1 MPDPINILT
10 SKPKESDLVDIT
22 VANTDSSLFIEP
34 EKALEDAPETI
45 HKAQI
50 IKYSY
55 ANHSG
60 MLVIGFDNLGKIDQ
74 FSLLPDNLDK
84 IEELTVICDLITL
97 HLGNSGQLT
106 DITNIYQNITD
117 TKMQTKALICYLI
130 GVVLEQNKAK
140 QTSLDSITL

>member
-1 MPDPINILT
+1 MADPIKILT
-10 SKPKESDLVDIT
+10 SKPNENDLVDLTIT
-22 VANTDSSLFIEP
+22 NTDSSLFIEP
-34 EKALEDAPETI
+34 DKIPEELPETT

-84 IEELTVICDLITL
+84 IEELTVICDLVTL
-97 HLGNSGQLT
+97 HLGNGGQLT

-117 TKMQTKALICYLI
+117 IRMQTKALLCYLI
-130 GVVLEQNKAK
+130 GLVLEQNKTK
-140 QTSLDSITL
+140 QTSLDSISL